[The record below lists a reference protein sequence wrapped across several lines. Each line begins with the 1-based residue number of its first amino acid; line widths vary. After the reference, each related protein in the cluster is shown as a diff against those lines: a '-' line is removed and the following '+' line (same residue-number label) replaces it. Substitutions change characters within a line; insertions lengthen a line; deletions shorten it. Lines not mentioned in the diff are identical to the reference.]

1 MDSVA
6 AVPAQTPRE
15 ISKLQ
20 PKGGVG
26 WGGVGQKEIKSLGLW
41 PAADRLWPRWRTMS
55 PF

>member
-26 WGGVGQKEIKSLGLW
+26 WGGGGGGGGGAEGNKE
-41 PAADRLWPRWRTMS
+41 PR
-55 PF
+55 FVAGG